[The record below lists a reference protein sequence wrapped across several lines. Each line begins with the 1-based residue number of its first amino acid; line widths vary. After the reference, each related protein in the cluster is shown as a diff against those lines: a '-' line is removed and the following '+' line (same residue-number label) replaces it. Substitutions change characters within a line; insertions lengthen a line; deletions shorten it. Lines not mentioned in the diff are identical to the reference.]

1 MRVKGATVQKVLM
14 GLALLAALAWNL
26 AHASEIKGLEL
37 RNGATGTRAEI
48 ALDGAGQY
56 KVISLKGPDRLV
68 VDLPASRLGKG
79 VKLPGGA
86 GVVKAVRSGEPQP
99 GTARLVFDLAQ
110 PVAVLKPRIE
120 QGAGGPRLIL
130 EWPGDGS
137 ELAVAAA
144 PKAEPPSAAAPTPT
158 AAPMP
163 SAAPTPAAAVA
174 TAAPAQAAPGA
185 GAEPAD
191 PAVASNAATSKLIS
205 ELAARGAAG
214 APAPAGQPPGAQAA
228 NPPAGNAVAANAPA
242 PAAAAAPPPTG
253 AQRAAAQAVFEQ
265 AAQAPV
271 PTTVATGV
279 PTRIATGVPT
289 RIATGVPTPMPGS
302 AAAAAGANP
311 TAAAPSAPPP
321 AESAPPA
328 GAVKTLK
335 DVMRGRG
342 MRPLI
347 IAIDPGHGGQDPG
360 AIGQGGKRE
369 KDVTLAIGRELA
381 RQINATPGLKAYM
394 TRDTDVFIP
403 LPRRAQLARQ
413 AKADM
418 FVSIH
423 ADAAENRS
431 ARGSSVYVLSLKGA
445 SSQRARWLADK
456 ENASDLIGGVRL
468 QQADNTLAS
477 VLLDLTQSGH
487 MKASEDAAAH
497 VLEGLRDV
505 GNNHKPHVEK
515 ANFAVLR
522 TSDMPAMLVETN
534 FISNPE
540 EERRLTDPSHQRAL
554 ARAVLGGINNYFTR
568 QPPPGSLYAARAEA
582 QQSSSQGGFGGGSP

>member
-79 VKLPGGA
+79 VKLPAGA
-86 GVVKAVRSGEPQP
+86 GIIKSIRVGEPQP
-99 GTARLVFDLAQ
+99 GTARIVFDLAQ
-110 PVAVLKPRIE
+110 PVSVLKPRIE
-120 QGAGGPRLIL
+120 QGAGGPRLVL

-137 ELAVAAA
+137 E
-144 PKAEPPSAAAPTPT
+144 
-158 AAPMP
+158 
-163 SAAPTPAAAVA
+163 PAAAVA
-174 TAAPAQAAPGA
+174 KAPEPRPAAPEPAAAAPAAAPAQVAPAAAGGFQNVAAQAPVNAA

-191 PAVASNAATSKLIS
+191 PAIASNAATSKLIS
-205 ELAARGAAG
+205 ELAARNGAAG
-214 APAPAGQPPGAQAA
+214 APAPAHAAASGQPPGAQ
-228 NPPAGNAVAANAPA
+228 V
-242 PAAAAAPPPTG
+242 AAAPSG
-253 AQRAAAQAVFEQ
+253 AQQAANQAVFEQ

-271 PTTVATGV
+271 PTTIATGV

-302 AAAAAGANP
+302 AAASAAANP
-311 TAAAPSAPPP
+311 GAAANAPASAAANEP
-321 AESAPPA
+321 APPA

-445 SSQRARWLADK
+445 TSQRARWLADK

-468 QQADNTLAS
+468 QQTDNTLAS

-534 FISNPE
+534 FISNPD

-582 QQSSSQGGFGGGSP
+582 QQASPPQGGGFGGSP